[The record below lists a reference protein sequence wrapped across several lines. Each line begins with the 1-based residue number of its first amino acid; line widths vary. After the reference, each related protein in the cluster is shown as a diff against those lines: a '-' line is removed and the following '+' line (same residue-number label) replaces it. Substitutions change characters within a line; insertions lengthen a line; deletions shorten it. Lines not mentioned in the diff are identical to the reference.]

1 MNVDTLYDII
11 IEYLTKAYALY
22 IGKWAFNPRKIKHW
36 RLQLYNVQS
45 CKEHYNLRWEETDVN
60 HAYLPWNHS
69 IDIYSWLV
77 YGKMYS

>member
-1 MNVDTLYDII
+1 MNPDTLYNMV
-11 IEYLTKAYALY
+11 IEYLTKGYALCLGWVL
-22 IGKWAFNPRKIKHW
+22 INPRKFQYQ
-36 RLQLYNVQS
+36 RLQLYNVQN

-60 HAYLPWNHS
+60 HTYLPWNHS

>member
-1 MNVDTLYDII
+1 MNPDTLYDLII
-11 IEYLTKAYALY
+11 SYLSNGYAMWLGHRMY
-22 IGKWAFNPRKIKHW
+22 NPRRLLGWK
-36 RLQLYNVQS
+36 LQLYNVQS

-60 HAYLPWNHS
+60 HTYLPWNHS

>member
-1 MNVDTLYDII
+1 MNPDTLYDLV
-11 IEYLTKAYALY
+11 IEYLTKAYALC
-22 IGKWAFNPRKIKHW
+22 IGKWAVNPRKMKYW